1 MNYEKNTV
9 ENKLTILPKS
19 AQDLKQIL
27 LYFEGE
33 INYEYIDSLESKVV
47 ERFNQLLVFPKL
59 YPKLD
64 VKEFYE
70 LGLRKSILDR
80 YIIIYSYLEEKNE
93 VRIVRVLHAKMQ
105 QEQIFQ

>member
-1 MNYEKNTV
+1 MSYEKNTV
-9 ENKLTILPKS
+9 ENKLKILPKA

-33 INYEYIDSLESKVV
+33 LNFEYIYSLESKVV
-47 ERFNQLLVFPKL
+47 ERFKQLVAFPNL